1 MSTNLPPPPEIRNRD
16 MLALRAYITAPD
28 PNPAKN
34 ASVLVVDV
42 THSNLRQRHLECRFG
57 LDETLYDLRLR
68 IYQTTGTPP
77 RDQHLQLFDRVDSL
91 EPSME
96 VPPDL
101 CVDNDDQVPLL
112 SFFHQGVQGRV
123 HCVDTNPHSTSA
135 GGALE
140 NVSLVPKFRLSEEEY
155 EKRRNTLRAW
165 AKEQKAQDP
174 KFTLERH
181 AAEHRERMQA
191 QMMAKRGLPL
201 PPGFVLD
208 PATGKVVRTA
218 KGGQDEEK
226 AGEEEDPDVLYGE
239 GSVHHAVVGMRCEV
253 TPGGRR
259 GVVRWSGRLPNKP
272 GFWVGVDLDEP
283 VGQNDGSLDG
293 VRYFDV
299 PGPRHG
305 SFVRGPN
312 AAVGDYPE
320 RDLLEDSEE
329 DDDSDGEM

>member
-1 MSTNLPPPPEIRNRD
+1 
-16 MLALRAYITAPD
+16 
-28 PNPAKN
+28 
-34 ASVLVVDV
+34 V

-77 RDQHLQLFDRVDSL
+77 RDQHLQLFDSVDAL

-96 VPPDL
+96 VSPDQ
-101 CVDNDDQVPLL
+101 CFDNDDQVPLL

-123 HCVDTNPHSTSA
+123 HCVDVNPHSTSA

-140 NVSLVPKFRLSEEEY
+140 NVNLVPKFRLSDEEY

-165 AKEQKAQDP
+165 AKQQKAQDP

-181 AAEHRERMQA
+181 AVEHRERVQA

-208 PATGKVVRTA
+208 PATGKVA
-218 KGGQDEEK
+218 KVTENEEEEK
-226 AGEEEDPDVLYGE
+226 EEDPDVVYDE
-239 GSVHHAVVGMRCEV
+239 DSVRHVILGMRCEV

-259 GVVRWSGRLPNKP
+259 GIVRWSGRLPDKP
-272 GFWVGVDLDEP
+272 GFWVGVELDEP

-312 AAVGDYPE
+312 VAVGDYPE
-320 RDLLEDSEE
+320 RDLLDDS